1 MKMKAI
7 LLATATVLAF
17 PAAAAAQ
24 EGPTGSGNVAITTDY
39 VWRGVSQTNE
49 NPAFQLG
56 YDIASDMFYVGTWAS
71 NVDFGG
77 DEQFEWD
84 IYAGVKPTLGPVTFD
99 FGVLGYLYPQ
109 DSNLNTWEVKAAG
122 TVAAE
127 SGLAATVSLFYSP
140 EVGNDGPSSLY
151 SELAVSAP
159 IPGATIGPFSLSVG
173 ASVGNYAFDNPGVD
187 YTNWKVG
194 ITAAT
199 ESGWAIEAAYT
210 DTDLDGVETAEG
222 RGILTLKRTF

>member
-1 MKMKAI
+1 MKIKAI
-7 LLATATVLAF
+7 LLATAAVLAF

-24 EGPTGSGNVAITTDY
+24 DGPTGSGNIAVTSDY
-39 VWRGVSQTNE
+39 VWRGVSQTDE
-49 NPAFQLG
+49 GPAVQLG
-56 YDIASDMFYVGTWAS
+56 FDVASDLFYIGTWAS
-71 NVDFGG
+71 NVDFGT
-77 DEQFEWD
+77 DAELEWD
-84 IYAGVKPTLGPVTFD
+84 VYAGVKPTIGPVTFD

-109 DSNLNTWEVKAAG
+109 DTNLNTWEAKAAA
-122 TVAAE
+122 TIAAE

-159 IPGATIGPFSLSVG
+159 IPGATVGPFSLSVG

-199 ESGWAIEAAYT
+199 EAGWAIEAAYT
-210 DTDLDGVETAEG
+210 DTDLDGVAIADG

>member
-1 MKMKAI
+1 MKIKAI
-7 LLATATVLAF
+7 LLASAALLAF

-24 EGPTGSGNVAITTDY
+24 EGPSASGNIALTSDY
-39 VWRGVSQTNE
+39 VWRGVSQSDE
-49 NPAFQLG
+49 GPALQVGFDVADDL
-56 YDIASDMFYVGTWAS
+56 FYVGTWAS

-77 DEQFEWD
+77 DAELELD
-84 IYAGVKPTLGPVTFD
+84 VYAGVKPTLGAITFD

-109 DSNLNTWEVKAAG
+109 DTNLNTWEVKAAG

-210 DTDLDGVETAEG
+210 DTDLDGVATADG
-222 RGILTLKRTF
+222 RGFLTLKRVF

>member
-1 MKMKAI
+1 MKIKAI
-7 LLATATVLAF
+7 LLASAAVLAF

-24 EGPTGSGNVAITTDY
+24 DGPSGSGNIAVTSDY
-39 VWRGVSQTNE
+39 VWRGVSQSDE
-49 NPAFQLG
+49 GPALQLG
-56 YDIASDMFYVGTWAS
+56 FDVASDIFYVGTWAS

-77 DEQFEWD
+77 DAELEVD
-84 IYAGVKPTLGPVTFD
+84 IYAGVKPTVGPVTFD

-109 DSNLNTWEVKAAG
+109 ETDLNTWEVKAAG
-122 TVAAE
+122 TIAAE
-127 SGLAATVSLFYSP
+127 SGLAATLAVFYAP
-140 EVGNDGPSSLY
+140 EVGNDGPSSVY
-151 SELAVSAP
+151 TELAVSTP
-159 IPGATIGPFSLSVG
+159 IPGATIGPFSLSAG
-173 ASVGNYAFDNPGVD
+173 ASVGNYTFDNPGVD

-210 DTDLDGVETAEG
+210 DTDLDGTDIAEG

>member
-1 MKMKAI
+1 MKIKAI
-7 LLATATVLAF
+7 LLASAAVLAF

-24 EGPTGSGNVAITTDY
+24 EGPSTSGNIALTSDY
-39 VWRGVSQTNE
+39 VWRGVSQSDE
-49 NPAFQLG
+49 GPALQVGFDVADDL
-56 YDIASDMFYVGTWAS
+56 FYVGTWAS

-77 DEQFEWD
+77 DAELEWD
-84 IYAGVKPTLGPVTFD
+84 VYAGVKPTLGAITFD

-109 DSNLNTWEVKAAG
+109 DTNLNTWEVKAAG

-127 SGLAATVSLFYSP
+127 SGLSATVSLFYSP

-159 IPGATIGPFSLSVG
+159 IPGATVGPFSLSVG

-210 DTDLDGVETAEG
+210 DTDLDGVATADG
-222 RGILTLKRTF
+222 RGFLTLKRVF